1 MNKRGHPYAIELH
14 RHNFARWA
22 AARAYTR
29 GLKGGGNQLAFDL
42 IDACG
47 LQSVTTPDQ
56 IGPDVDEWLLSLM
69 RKIVKNAEARGVSNF
84 SFGHAQKIV
93 NIYLKSVFVCGEH
106 YRHPMVVKL
115 HPPLDYQLFNGL
127 KAHLREEKESLQI
140 AATAFAKAQKA
151 NSKWTKFTEA
161 DYVAHVAAIQLM
173 MNAEGRPLYEAEEYW
188 CL

>member
-1 MNKRGHPYAIELH
+1 MTAQTQPYSIELH

-47 LQSVTTPDQ
+47 LQAVTEPSHIDS
-56 IGPDVDEWLLSLM
+56 DVDGWLLGFM
-69 RKIVKNAEARGVSNF
+69 RRIYSEAQRRGVEGF

-93 NIYLKSVFVCGEH
+93 NIYFKSVFVCGEH
-106 YRHPMVVKL
+106 HGHHLVEKL
-115 HPPLDYQLFNGL
+115 HPPLDMQLFIGL
-127 KAHLREEKESLQI
+127 KAHLRQHKATHPV
-140 AATAFAKAQKA
+140 AAAAFAKAQKA
-151 NSKWTKFTEA
+151 NSNWTSFTEA
-161 DYVAHVAAIQLM
+161 DYTAHIAAIQVLM
-173 MNAEGRPLYEAEEYW
+173 KGRPLYEAEEHW